1 MQELFVPG
9 IMLMILIGIAFVTG
23 RLAEAAHERALRR
36 DEQLLPNQ
44 HLSTEDHAPEDIVLR
59 YSRMVTGK
67 VVIGE
72 DRFRNLLARLRIFV
86 GGRLGAHEATI
97 TRAKREAMLRM
108 RTDAKGASHITGIRM
123 TTAQLGRGMVE
134 MMVSGTALYTDKRPS
149 GGFPSALPDDGINI
163 SHKNLLVEFTSASA
177 AFLFICWG
185 IYATSGFAVEWATR
199 QISIKDEIA
208 IWSELEGDYITE
220 RRSDDQRSLPERYIL
235 DLINSIPKSALG
247 PAAAYDF
254 EVVIIPDDTPNAA
267 ALPGGLIL
275 VHTGMLELV
284 DTENELLSILGH
296 EIGHY
301 NGRDHLE
308 GLGRQAVGVALSA
321 MMFQADAVLTTWI
334 AGWPKMLADLDYSRS
349 QELDADK
356 WGLDIVMAKY
366 GHATDVATTFAK
378 LAMMQEDESMLDYL
392 GTHPHP
398 MDRVRRLNKM
408 VTDRNLPLGEP
419 IPLQTA
425 FERYVDALE
434 AQSAIYDEY
443 EAPEGSE

>member
-1 MQELFVPG
+1 
-9 IMLMILIGIAFVTG
+9 MILIGIAFVTG

-44 HLSTEDHAPEDIVLR
+44 HLSTEDHAPEDILLR

-199 QISIKDEIA
+199 QISIEDEIA

-220 RRSDDQRSLPERYIL
+220 RRSDDRKAQAYIVRER
-235 DLINSIPKSALG
+235 DAAGMAL
-247 PAAAYDF
+247 
-254 EVVIIPDDTPNAA
+254 
-267 ALPGGLIL
+267 
-275 VHTGMLELV
+275 
-284 DTENELLSILGH
+284 
-296 EIGHY
+296 
-301 NGRDHLE
+301 
-308 GLGRQAVGVALSA
+308 
-321 MMFQADAVLTTWI
+321 
-334 AGWPKMLADLDYSRS
+334 
-349 QELDADK
+349 
-356 WGLDIVMAKY
+356 
-366 GHATDVATTFAK
+366 ATC
-378 LAMMQEDESMLDYL
+378 
-392 GTHPHP
+392 P
-398 MDRVRRLNKM
+398 RCR
-408 VTDRNLPLGEP
+408 
-419 IPLQTA
+419 
-425 FERYVDALE
+425 
-434 AQSAIYDEY
+434 
-443 EAPEGSE
+443 

>member
-59 YSRMVTGK
+59 HSRMVTGK

-134 MMVSGTALYTDKRPS
+134 MMISGTALYTDKRPS

-163 SHKNLLVEFTSASA
+163 SHKNLLVEFASASA

-185 IYATSGFAVEWATR
+185 IYAASGFAVEWATR
-199 QISIKDEIA
+199 QISIEDEIA

-366 GHATDVATTFAK
+366 GHATDVAATFAK
-378 LAMMQEDESMLDYL
+378 LATMQEDESMLDYL

-408 VTDRNLPLGEP
+408 VADRNLPLGQAV
-419 IPLQTA
+419 PLQTA

-434 AQSAIYDEY
+434 GQSTIYDDDK
-443 EAPEGSE
+443 APEGSE